1 MSKHDKAALFYSLGI
16 KLAGFII
23 LKKWVGKCISL
34 LFLKACLRLCYI
46 RGAAYACSYRTL
58 FLKVKRRHPSPFFFP
73 DFPHQLTSPMSSVLL
88 MQLFACVCTKK
99 RSQGSSLHYRDWRE
113 SQSKSE
119 RERGRGKEAISQLPF
134 YQKLH
139 TVQHLSRVYILIY
152 RGSGWLHG

>member
-1 MSKHDKAALFYSLGI
+1 MPAFTELS
-16 KLAGFII
+16 
-23 LKKWVGKCISL
+23 
-34 LFLKACLRLCYI
+34 
-46 RGAAYACSYRTL
+46 

-119 RERGRGKEAISQLPF
+119 REREEEVKEPFLSCLSIKNSTLSNTYHGFTFSFTEEAVGCMVKCPFNILLMPQTKCVECMQFGRTAYINPAIRIRARAYNITANTS
-134 YQKLH
+134 
-139 TVQHLSRVYILIY
+139 
-152 RGSGWLHG
+152 